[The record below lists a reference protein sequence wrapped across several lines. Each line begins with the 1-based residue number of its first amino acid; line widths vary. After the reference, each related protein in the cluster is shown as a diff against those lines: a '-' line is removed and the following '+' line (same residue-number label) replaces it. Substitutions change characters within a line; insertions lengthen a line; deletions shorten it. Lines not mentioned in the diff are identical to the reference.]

1 MKKFKRFWLNLWNG
15 YHLADLKKIKEW
27 KITPDDKICV
37 LAPHADDESI
47 GCGGL
52 LAKYG
57 SQCDVVLLTD
67 GAYGGDETT
76 RDAREREF
84 VSVMDFFKVRSYS
97 FTRAADTRLIE
108 AYDLF
113 KQLDLSTYTYVLMP
127 HPFDP
132 HKDHVVPQ
140 AFFKRLKKEKRF
152 KARAVYYEVWGTMA
166 QPTHYIDISDV
177 TAKKREAIDIYV
189 SQNNIAYADR
199 ILSLN
204 HYRGMRHNVE
214 FEEDFTFDD

>member
-1 MKKFKRFWLNLWNG
+1 MKKFMRFFLNYWNV
-15 YHLADLKKIKEW
+15 YHLAELKKIKEW
-27 KITPDDKICV
+27 NISPTDKICI

-47 GCGGL
+47 GCGGF

-67 GAYGGDETT
+67 GAHGGDEKT
-76 RDAREREF
+76 RDLREKEF
-84 VSVMDFFKVRSYS
+84 SAVMDFFKVNSYS
-97 FTRAADTRLIE
+97 FMRAQDTRLIE

-113 KQLDLSTYTYVLMP
+113 RQIDFSAYTYVLMP

-132 HKDHVVPQ
+132 HKDHIVPQ
-140 AFFKRLKKEKRF
+140 AFFKRLRKEKHL
-152 KARAVYYEVWGTMA
+152 KAQAVYYEVWGAMA

-177 TAKKREAIDIYV
+177 VTQKRQAIDMYV

-204 HYRGMRHNVE
+204 HYRGMRHNIE
-214 FEEDFTFDD
+214 FEEDFTFEE